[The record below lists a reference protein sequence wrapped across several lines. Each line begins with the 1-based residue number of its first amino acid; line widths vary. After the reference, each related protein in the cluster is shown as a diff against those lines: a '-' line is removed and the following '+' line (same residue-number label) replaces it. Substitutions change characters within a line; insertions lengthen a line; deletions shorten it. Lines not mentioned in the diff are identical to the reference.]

1 MIFLNLA
8 AKVYFFLINI
18 YFFLIKSLSL
28 QSEFWKRS
36 FMDPFRIYSI
46 PIRGL
51 YDGLHRYEFEIGEDF
66 FRLFEASPIGEGSFH
81 VAMDIDKNKDL
92 STVSF
97 SINGWMR
104 EVCDRCL
111 VDIRLPVVSSCS
123 AILKKGEGDDID
135 PDLIY
140 IPEEA
145 HEWNIAHLIY
155 DYICLSIPF
164 RKTIDCKK
172 LSPSPC
178 DQEILKKIQN
188 YGPSEDNSVWDVL
201 KDF

>member
-1 MIFLNLA
+1 MRPMFGRYSSTNNQFVLG
-8 AKVYFFLINI
+8 Y
-18 YFFLIKSLSL
+18 
-28 QSEFWKRS
+28 SE
-36 FMDPFRIYSI
+36 
-46 PIRGL
+46 
-51 YDGLHRYEFEIGEDF
+51 
-66 FRLFEASPIGEGSFH
+66 
-81 VAMDIDKNKDL
+81 
-92 STVSF
+92 
-97 SINGWMR
+97 
-104 EVCDRCL
+104 
-111 VDIRLPVVSSCS
+111 
-123 AILKKGEGDDID
+123 KGEGDDID
-135 PDLIY
+135 PDLIV
-140 IPEEA
+140 ISEEA